1 MLFSVEQAFV
11 RRDEKLAPLK
21 TPAWEASRRVD
32 CLFSL
37 RNFLGGTDFVQFCAD
52 SEIFV
57 PARECA
63 NKRPVALASPM
74 ACGSRVPPRDSSKR

>member
-1 MLFSVEQAFV
+1 MKNELPYKRLRGRLVEGWIVFI
-11 RRDEKLAPLK
+11 
-21 TPAWEASRRVD
+21 
-32 CLFSL
+32 FL

-74 ACGSRVPPRDSSKR
+74 ACGSRVPPPRLLQTVSLLAS

>member
-1 MLFSVEQAFV
+1 MKNELPYKRLRGRLVEGWIVFFF
-11 RRDEKLAPLK
+11 LI
-21 TPAWEASRRVD
+21 
-32 CLFSL
+32 
-37 RNFLGGTDFVQFCAD
+37 NFLGGTDFVQFCAD

-57 PARECA
+57 PVRECA

>member
-1 MLFSVEQAFV
+1 MKNELPYKRLRGRLGEGWIVFIF
-11 RRDEKLAPLK
+11 
-21 TPAWEASRRVD
+21 
-32 CLFSL
+32 L

-74 ACGSRVPPRDSSKR
+74 ACGSRVAPRDSSKR

>member
-1 MLFSVEQAFV
+1 MKNELPYKRLRGRLVEGWIVFI
-11 RRDEKLAPLK
+11 
-21 TPAWEASRRVD
+21 
-32 CLFSL
+32 FL

-63 NKRPVALASPM
+63 SKRPVALASPM